1 MKTFTPKPGDLTHDW
16 YVIDAGGVVLG
27 RLASQIADI
36 LRGKHKPTYAP
47 NADLGD
53 FVVVVNAE
61 KVVTT
66 GKKDTKVIY
75 HHSGYPGGLRP
86 TSYAELRAHDPE
98 RMFKAAVWGMMP
110 KNKLSRK
117 QITRLRVFAGAEHP
131 YAAQKPQTIETSK
144 ISQGK

>member
-1 MKTFTPKPGDLTHDW
+1 MKTFTPKPSDLTHDW
-16 YVIDAGGVVLG
+16 YVIDADGVVLG

-36 LRGKHKPTYAP
+36 LRGKKKPTYAP

-53 FVVVVNAE
+53 FVIIVNAD

-66 GKKDTKVIY
+66 GKKDAKVIY
-75 HHSGYPGGLRP
+75 HHSSYPGGLRA

-117 QITRLRVFAGAEHP
+117 QITRLRVFVGNEHP
-131 YAAQKPQTIETSK
+131 YASQKPQTIEISK

>member
-1 MKTFTPKPGDLTHDW
+1 MKTFTPKPSDLTHDW
-16 YVIDAGGVVLG
+16 YVIDADGVVLG

-36 LRGKHKPTYAP
+36 LRGKKKPAYAP

-53 FVVVVNAE
+53 FVIIVNAD

-66 GKKDTKVIY
+66 GKKDAKVIY
-75 HHSGYPGGLRP
+75 HHSSYPGGLRA

-117 QITRLRVFAGAEHP
+117 QITRLRVFVGNEHP
-131 YAAQKPQTIETSK
+131 YASQKPQTIEISK